1 MYPSLLGYTSMTLAS
16 GHWLHRPLSSFDK
29 TTSPTDKF
37 HFGWTLLT
45 RVCRFYKNSWC
56 HLSQNSLAKYC
67 SLRHHF
73 QQYISVLWIFPGD
86 RSITFGSKV
95 SKWLG
100 VRFWCYFRW
109 FVVSGLEWTM
119 HSASFIRVLN
129 ALPSIWVPTP
139 RSSGSN
145 ELRTVHIKCSH
156 VPPMWL
162 EWVYS
167 SQMITTHNHSPQDN
181 HINVP
186 DLIIRKLQSFC
197 FMHLQ
202 SLFVDH
208 SEVVWLDHTS
218 WGYDSRQL
226 LLRRC
231 SENWLSPDVHFC
243 WPCK

>member
-1 MYPSLLGYTSMTLAS
+1 MATGCTDLCLPLIKPHLQLTSSILDEPSWQEFAGSIKTHGAIWARIRWQNTALFATTFNNAYLFSGFFQVTEALPLALRWVNGWGWDS
-16 GHWLHRPLSSFDK
+16 G
-29 TTSPTDKF
+29 
-37 HFGWTLLT
+37 
-45 RVCRFYKNSWC
+45 
-56 HLSQNSLAKYC
+56 A
-67 SLRHHF
+67 
-73 QQYISVLWIFPGD
+73 PG
-86 RSITFGSKV
+86 
-95 SKWLG
+95 
-100 VRFWCYFRW
+100 YFRW

-145 ELRTVHIKCSH
+145 ELQTVHIKCSH

-167 SQMITTHNHSPQDN
+167 SQMVTTHNHSPQDN

>member
-1 MYPSLLGYTSMTLAS
+1 MTEALPLALRWVNGWGWDS
-16 GHWLHRPLSSFDK
+16 G
-29 TTSPTDKF
+29 
-37 HFGWTLLT
+37 
-45 RVCRFYKNSWC
+45 
-56 HLSQNSLAKYC
+56 A
-67 SLRHHF
+67 
-73 QQYISVLWIFPGD
+73 PG
-86 RSITFGSKV
+86 
-95 SKWLG
+95 
-100 VRFWCYFRW
+100 YFRW

-129 ALPSIWVPTP
+129 ALPSNWVPTP

-167 SQMITTHNHSPQDN
+167 SQMVTTHNHSPQDN

-186 DLIIRKLQSFC
+186 DLIIRKLQSVC